1 MIGTALS
8 KKEIEKIVHR
18 LANVEHPRNFPH
30 GRPTLKH
37 INDMLGT
44 EAKDE
49 RRTLNPTAGATV
61 VAMTEMTQPE
71 DEEQQS

>member
-8 KKEIEKIVHR
+8 KKEMETNVHR
-18 LANVEHPRNFPH
+18 LANVEHPWNCPH
-30 GRPTLKH
+30 RRPTFKH

-49 RRTLNPTAGATV
+49 RQTLNPTAGATL
-61 VAMTEMTQPE
+61 VAMMEMSQPE
-71 DEEQQS
+71 DEEQQN

>member
-8 KKEIEKIVHR
+8 KKEMETIVHR
-18 LANVEHPRNFPH
+18 LANVEHPWNCPH
-30 GRPTLKH
+30 RRPTFKH

-49 RRTLNPTAGATV
+49 RRTLNHTAGPTV